1 MSSHLHIPTELNYI
15 IADYVQD
22 KPLLQK
28 LSILSKRWNDITL
41 GSNWKTRQVVYFEE
55 DDTNNKGDTN
65 NKSNTN
71 DNGDTNDKGDTNDNL
86 CIARTINPAWRTR
99 INDAN
104 IYKSKINLNCNSDYA
119 TEDRKTDPNKL
130 DLKNVQHLKIQIP
143 TDLSHIIFKESNI
156 TKLTIDNVSSYS
168 GLDSLKYKLKY
179 LSITTIATTM
189 LSDIKIIDFPNLEV
203 LKLHA
208 TSNHHNLKMEK
219 LPRLTHLYLWNEY
232 QIKEVCGFPKLQYIH
247 IARCKSLSSITDCP
261 KLITMAV
268 RGPNKLDQESYLQ
281 CSKIYFIST
290 NNNDDFTITDNNLI
304 LNDNN
309 VSLPL
314 DGKTEIILKKTKP
327 FY

>member
-28 LSILSKRWNDITL
+28 LSILSKRWNDITH

-55 DDTNNKGDTN
+55 N
-65 NKSNTN
+65 
-71 DNGDTNDKGDTNDNL
+71 DTNDRGDTNDNL
-86 CIARTINPAWRTR
+86 YCDRIINPIWRTR

-104 IYKSKINLNCNSDYA
+104 IYKTKINLNCNSDYA

-130 DLKNVQHLKIQIP
+130 DLKNVNHLKIQIP

-156 TKLTIDNVSSYS
+156 TKLTIDNVLSYS

-179 LSITTIATTM
+179 LHISTIATTM
-189 LSDIKIIDFPNLEV
+189 LNDIKIIDFPNLEV
-203 LKLHA
+203 LKLQA

-219 LPRLTHLYLWNEY
+219 LPNLTHLYLWNEY
-232 QIKEVCGFPKLQYIH
+232 QIAEICGFPKLQYIH
-247 IARCKSLSSITDCP
+247 LARCKSLSSITDCP
-261 KLITMAV
+261 QLRTMAV
-268 RGPNKLDQESYLQ
+268 RGSNKLDQQSYSQ
-281 CSKIYFIST
+281 CSKIYFISN

-304 LNDNN
+304 LNNN
-309 VSLPL
+309 TVILPL
-314 DGKTEIILKKTKP
+314 DGKTEIILKKKKP